1 MPEELYKRIREIDLR
16 AVLKERGVRID
27 ARDYTHA
34 PWRDERTPSVKVY
47 ADHFHDYGDPE
58 RRGDLLDWLE
68 QAEGM
73 EKSEAREEAGRIIG
87 LTQTRQQ
94 FSRSVRLKR
103 RTPPPAVTS
112 RGEQGGAPWIQE
124 FVDQAHEALVRG
136 ESEAARRAWAYLKAR
151 RLETCAHIH
160 RLGVVDESVEVQA
173 AGTFIKRFHDRLI
186 IPTLERGRPV
196 WFKAREISG
205 RDARALKEAGV
216 AKYDGPPGSVPA
228 PFNVDALEHT
238 GTLGFAVLAEGET
251 DALSL
256 VTAYGSGYPA
266 FGLPGGLL
274 PHGFAEQLKEAGV
287 REVIVMTDGDEAGA
301 KHAERAR
308 EELSAS
314 GSRVVVLSP
323 PGYGDLNEMLMALGP
338 EEMVRQLDAAKEDA
352 RAGETSDLLY
362 VREGWLAELDARAT
376 RPHAAYSTG
385 LEALDGLLDG
395 GYLEGLHLLGGITGG
410 GKTSLALSIAL
421 HNALAGRP
429 VLYGSY
435 EQSRL
440 ELWAR
445 IASRLTRLPYSAI
458 KRGTYD
464 GLGTATLV
472 SSELRASE
480 GWEQVQQA
488 SRYLK
493 VVEGGDALSR
503 TEGDYTV
510 DVLARTAGQMAKAS
524 GAPPLIILD
533 YLQRMPVPAELR
545 IKDTRERVSYV
556 AGQLQVTLARGLGC
570 PVLALSS
577 VGRAAYRL
585 AEADLEGRLAAFKE
599 AGELEY
605 TAYTA
610 LLLYDLPEPAQASLN
625 LSPGL
630 LGHFRPMAL
639 DLCKNREGRTGRVAA
654 KWEAQW
660 GVWRDTQMFPSEVE
674 VRRF

>member
-1 MPEELYKRIREIDLR
+1 VVVSDQLYKRIREVDLR
-16 AVLKERGVRID
+16 AVLKDRGVRID

-34 PWRDERTPSVKVY
+34 PWRDERTPSVKIY

-87 LTQTRQQ
+87 LSQARPQ
-94 FSRSVRLKR
+94 FSRSTRLKR
-103 RTPPPAVTS
+103 RTPPPTVTN
-112 RGEQGGAPWIQE
+112 RGEQGGAPWIHE
-124 FVDQAHEALVRG
+124 LVDRAHEALVRG
-136 ESEAARRAWAYLKAR
+136 ETEAAKRAWAYLKAR
-151 RLETCAHIH
+151 RLDSSVNIH

-173 AGTFIKRFHDRLI
+173 GGTFIKRFRDRLI

-216 AKYDGPPGSVPA
+216 AKYDGPPGRVPA
-228 PFNVDALEHT
+228 PFNVDALEQAS
-238 GTLGFAVLAEGET
+238 TLGFAVLAEGET

-274 PHGFAEQLKEAGV
+274 PQGFAGQLKEAGV
-287 REVIVMTDGDEAGA
+287 REVIVITDGDEAGA

-314 GSRVVVLSP
+314 GFRVVVLSP
-323 PGYGDLNEMLMALGP
+323 PGYSDLNEMLVALGP
-338 EEMVRQLDAAKEDA
+338 EETVRQLDVARADA
-352 RAGETSDLLY
+352 RVGETSDLLY
-362 VREGWLAELDARAT
+362 VRDSWLAELDARAT

-410 GKTSLALSIAL
+410 GKTSLALSVAL

-445 IASRLTRLPYSAI
+445 IASRLTRLPYPAI

-480 GWEQVQQA
+480 GWAQLEQVA
-488 SRYLK
+488 RYLR

-503 TEGDYTV
+503 TEGAYTV
-510 DVLARTAGQMAKAS
+510 NVLARSAERMAEVS

-533 YLQRMPVPAELR
+533 YLQRMPVPTELR

-585 AEADLEGRLAAFKE
+585 GEADLEGRLAAFKE
-599 AGELEY
+599 AGELS
-605 TAYTA
+605 TRPT
-610 LLLYDLPEPAQASLN
+610 LRCCSTTSLRLYRLP
-625 LSPGL
+625 
-630 LGHFRPMAL
+630 
-639 DLCKNREGRTGRVAA
+639 
-654 KWEAQW
+654 
-660 GVWRDTQMFPSEVE
+660 
-674 VRRF
+674 